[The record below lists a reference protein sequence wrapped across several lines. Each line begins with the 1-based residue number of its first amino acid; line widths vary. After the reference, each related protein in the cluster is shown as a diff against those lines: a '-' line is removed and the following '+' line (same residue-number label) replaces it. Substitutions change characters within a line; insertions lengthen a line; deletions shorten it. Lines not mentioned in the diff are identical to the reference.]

1 MKKSNI
7 TNLEQEIGNSIQLCV
22 YRNPKKNHD
31 AMVQIQK
38 ESKDI
43 FSKHGDP
50 PQYQV
55 FHLDNT
61 ETPMEGITNIAN
73 TVSADENEEVWVEIM
88 SYRDRNHLNECNE
101 KCKNDESMMQL
112 WQKFMNLVTPR
123 TGLIMGDFSRFRV

>member
-1 MKKSNI
+1 MKKSNVVR
-7 TNLEQEIGNSIQLCV
+7 LEKEIGNQIQLCI

-50 PQYQV
+50 PSYEV

-61 ETPMEGITNIAN
+61 ETPMQGITNIAN
-73 TVSADENEEVWVEIM
+73 TVSAGKDEEVWVEIM
-88 SYRDRNHLNECNE
+88 SYRDHKHMDECTQM
-101 KCKNDESMMQL
+101 CKNDESMMQL
-112 WQKFMNLVTPR
+112 WERFIKLVTPG
-123 TGLIMGDFSRFRV
+123 TGLIMRDFSRFKE

>member
-1 MKKSNI
+1 MM
-7 TNLEQEIGNSIQLCV
+7 NLEQEIGNQIQLCV

-50 PQYQV
+50 PLYQV

-73 TVSADENEEVWVEIM
+73 TISAHQDEEVWVEIM
-88 SYRDRNHLNECNE
+88 SYRDRKHMDECSQM
-101 KCKNDESMMQL
+101 CKNDESMMQL
-112 WQKFMNLVTPR
+112 WQKFMNLVTPG

>member
-1 MKKSNI
+1 MKKSNVVG
-7 TNLEQEIGNSIQLCV
+7 LEKEIGNQIQLCV

-50 PQYQV
+50 PSYEV

-73 TVSADENEEVWVEIM
+73 TVSAGKDEEVWVEIM
-88 SYRDRNHLNECNE
+88 SYRDRKHMDECTQM
-101 KCKNDESMMQL
+101 CKNDESMMQL
-112 WQKFMNLVTPR
+112 WERFIKLVTPG
-123 TGLIMGDFSRFRV
+123 TGLIMGDFSRFKE